1 MPYKIAILGW
11 GSLVWDPDSL
21 KDHLEDSG
29 KFEQRGPKLPL
40 EFSRISEDGRLTL
53 VIDKDHGPEVPTRVA
68 ISTRSALND
77 AVTDLWI
84 REMRF
89 HGARDDAEQRSKD
102 GRIGYTD
109 LLGENASVNLP
120 KDQLNP
126 DTGDHQFAHDLIMPW
141 LQKSGFQAVVWT
153 ALPPKYKEKR
163 VCDFSVDDAI
173 NYLDT
178 LQGKS
183 RENAFEYICKAPPEV
198 ETPVRKLFNDRLGG
212 KRAGAPAAKNTETQS
227 VAATRTPT
235 RPTTESVEP
244 APARSE
250 TFTSAE
256 TEELKTQLEAELK
269 RAAYWG
275 RVNCA
280 WDLTFKVVLLILGV
294 VSATDAGLIA
304 TIWKAGSPPRWAT
317 IINIVVG
324 VLIAA
329 LAGFATAQVNFSA
342 RTEIYRK
349 KEVALQMMI
358 DALKYLKPEKAV
370 FFRAL
375 QEIYSWNDYTPATV
389 QMPNIVFPGLDDERH
404 NESSK

>member
-1 MPYKIAILGW
+1 MKIAILGW

-21 KDHLEDSG
+21 KDHLEDNG

-40 EFSRISEDGRLTL
+40 EFSRISQDGRLTL
-53 VIDKDHGPEVPTRVA
+53 VIDKDHGVEVPTRVA
-68 ISTRSALND
+68 ISTRSVLND
-77 AVTDLWI
+77 AMTDLWI

-89 HGARDDAEQRSKD
+89 PGERSDAEQRSKD

-109 LLGENASVNLP
+109 TGENASINLP
-120 KDQLNP
+120 EDKLHP
-126 DTGDHQFAHDLIMPW
+126 DHQDHQLAYDRIMPW
-141 LQKSGFQAVVWT
+141 LKTSGFDAVVWT
-153 ALPPKYKEKR
+153 ALTSNYKEKR
-163 VCDFSVDDAI
+163 QRDFSADDAV
-173 NYLDT
+173 NYLHN
-178 LQGKS
+178 LPEEA
-183 RENAFEYICKAPPEV
+183 RERAFDYIRKAPKEV
-198 ETPVRKLFNDRLGG
+198 ETRLRILIRDRFAGE
-212 KRAGAPAAKNTETQS
+212 RAEATAGEKTETEN
-227 VAATRTPT
+227 VPGTGTRA
-235 RPTTESVEP
+235 RPTTEP

-275 RVNCA
+275 RVNCV

-304 TIWKAGSPPRWAT
+304 TIWKTGSPPRWAT
-317 IINIVVG
+317 ITNIVVG

-358 DALKYLKPEKAV
+358 DALKYFKPVKVV
-370 FFRAL
+370 FFRTL

-404 NESSK
+404 NDSGK